1 MIEPLKKNTLQIQ
14 VFLNKEINFDRMKDH
29 IQEIQHNLFFGNK
42 YINIQNIQDFFF
54 LKEKPNKK
62 TFLCIVTTE

>member
-1 MIEPLKKNTLQIQ
+1 
-14 VFLNKEINFDRMKDH
+14 MKHH

-54 LKEKPNKK
+54 FKRK
-62 TFLCIVTTE
+62 TKQKHIKFFMYSLQQNNNF

>member
-1 MIEPLKKNTLQIQ
+1 
-14 VFLNKEINFDRMKDH
+14 MKHH

-54 LKEKPNKK
+54 FLKEKPNKN
-62 TFLCIVTTE
+62 TSSFLCIVYNRIIIFNDHFPTSILFEIFR

>member
-1 MIEPLKKNTLQIQ
+1 
-14 VFLNKEINFDRMKDH
+14 MKH
-29 IQEIQHNLFFGNK
+29 PIQEIQHNLFFGNK

-54 LKEKPNKK
+54 LKEKPNKN

>member
-1 MIEPLKKNTLQIQ
+1 
-14 VFLNKEINFDRMKDH
+14 MKYH

-54 LKEKPNKK
+54 FFKRK
-62 TFLCIVTTE
+62 TKQKHIKFFMYSLQQNNNF